1 MKNAAVAKYQNHFQ
15 SPSPRA
21 IALFLASAMF
31 IAICALPAIYMFG
44 LSFSGADG
52 NLTFENY
59 HRLLTEARQ
68 RDLLRRSA
76 LLGAGAALLATLV
89 GAPLGLLLAR
99 ARFGGKRWWR
109 LALVVPLIAPP
120 YVQALAWTWLE
131 ITPELSYS
139 LAGAIVVLGVSF
151 YPLAM
156 LATEAAARRVDAGLE
171 EAALLVAAPRCVFAK
186 ITLPLVAP
194 AVAAAALVTFA
205 LAISEFGVPGLLRV
219 NVFTTEVFTA
229 FAALYDF
236 GAATAL
242 SLPLLVAAMMAAIA
256 ARLLIG
262 EQMLAGRR
270 GSRVGLSL
278 NFGGWQ
284 AAAVALSLAV
294 IALCV
299 VLPVGVIAREAG
311 GIRLIASPIKESSDA
326 IINSFALAGAGATLA
341 VALAVFIG
349 YGRARMRA
357 RWGALVDLA
366 LIALFAVP
374 GTVTGIGLIGL
385 WNHADWRGE
394 IYASPLIIIIAY
406 VARFAPVAAL
416 LLAASVRQIPVAF
429 EEAAVIAGASW
440 LRTFG
445 RIVLPQMFA
454 GISAAWV
461 ISFIF
466 AIGEIGATALVAPPG
481 ESTLPVRVYTLVAN
495 TPASNLA
502 ALALA
507 QVIIVFLPLALLAL
521 FVRRSEGAK

>member
-1 MKNAAVAKYQNHFQ
+1 MKNAAVVRNQNSFP

-21 IALFLASAMF
+21 IALFLAAVMF
-31 IAICALPAIYMFG
+31 IAICALPAVYMFG
-44 LSFSGADG
+44 VSLTGADG
-52 NLTFENY
+52 GVSFENY
-59 HRLLTEARQ
+59 RRLLTERRQ
-68 RDLLRRSA
+68 HQLLLNSV
-76 LLGAGAALLATLV
+76 LLGAGASILAMMV

-99 ARFGGKRWWR
+99 ARLRGKHWWR
-109 LALVVPLIAPP
+109 LALVVPLITPP
-120 YVQALAWTWLE
+120 YVLALAWTWLE

-139 LAGAIVVLGVSF
+139 LTGAIVVLGVNF

-156 LATEAAARRVDAGLE
+156 LATEAAARRVDARLE
-171 EAALLVAAPRCVFAK
+171 EAALLVAAPRRVFAR

-194 AVAAAALVTFA
+194 AVTAAALVIFA

-242 SLPLLVAAMMAAIA
+242 SAPLLIATTMAAIA
-256 ARLLIG
+256 ARLVIG
-262 EQMLAGRR
+262 ERMLTGGR

-278 NFGGWQ
+278 NFGKWR
-284 AAAVALSLAV
+284 AAAPALLLAV
-294 IALCV
+294 VALCV
-299 VLPVGVIAREAG
+299 VLPAGVIAREAG
-311 GIRLIASPIKESSDA
+311 GMRLIASSIKESSDA

-341 VALAVFIG
+341 VTLAVFIG
-349 YGRARMRA
+349 YGRARMHS
-357 RWGALVDLA
+357 RWSALVDLA

-374 GTVTGIGLIGL
+374 GTVVGIGLIGL

-394 IYASPLIIIIAY
+394 IYASPLIIVIAY
-406 VARFAPVAAL
+406 AARFAPVAAL
-416 LLAASVRQIPVAF
+416 LLAASVRQIPVSF

-440 LRTFG
+440 PRTFG
-445 RIVLPQMFA
+445 RIVLPQMLT
-454 GISAAWV
+454 GLSAAWV

-495 TPASNLA
+495 TPASKLA

-521 FVRRSEGAK
+521 FARRSEAAK

>member
-1 MKNAAVAKYQNHFQ
+1 MEAVLRN
-15 SPSPRA
+15 
-21 IALFLASAMF
+21 
-31 IAICALPAIYMFG
+31 C
-44 LSFSGADG
+44 DG
-52 NLTFENY
+52 YEVTEN
-59 HRLLTEARQ
+59 
-68 RDLLRRSA
+68 D
-76 LLGAGAALLATLV
+76 V
-89 GAPLGLLLAR
+89 
-99 ARFGGKRWWR
+99 K
-109 LALVVPLIAPP
+109 
-120 YVQALAWTWLE
+120 
-131 ITPELSYS
+131 S
-139 LAGAIVVLGVSF
+139 LA
-151 YPLAM
+151 
-156 LATEAAARRVDAGLE
+156 
-171 EAALLVAAPRCVFAK
+171 
-186 ITLPLVAP
+186 
-194 AVAAAALVTFA
+194 
-205 LAISEFGVPGLLRV
+205 
-219 NVFTTEVFTA
+219 
-229 FAALYDF
+229 
-236 GAATAL
+236 
-242 SLPLLVAAMMAAIA
+242 
-256 ARLLIG
+256 
-262 EQMLAGRR
+262 
-270 GSRVGLSL
+270 
-278 NFGGWQ
+278 GWQ
-284 AAAVALSLAV
+284 AAAPALLLAV

-311 GIRLIASPIKESSDA
+311 GMRLIASSIKESSDA

-349 YGRARMRA
+349 YGRARMHS

-394 IYASPLIIIIAY
+394 IYASPLIIVIAY

-440 LRTFG
+440 PRTFG